1 MSSVLRRVAATFCI
15 CASLGACQTINDLSG
30 SGSGTDAP
38 SAVTVDTPTRP
49 AAAPVAPASD
59 AGRGGSLSGMNGDQL
74 LSLWGE
80 PTLRRKETGSE
91 LWTYGMPRSNC
102 SLLVYLYPDSSG
114 QLTVMR
120 GEALPGGA
128 SDAAIDSCARANS
141 LSSVK
146 PVS

>member
-1 MSSVLRRVAATFCI
+1 MSSVLRRVAATLCI
-15 CASLGACQTINDLSG
+15 CTSLGACQTINELSG
-30 SGSGTDAP
+30 SGSDAP
-38 SAVTVDTPTRP
+38 PPVTVDTPAP
-49 AAAPVAPASD
+49 PVAAPIAPAGD
-59 AGRGGSLSGMNGDQL
+59 AGRSGSLSGMNGDQL

-91 LWTYGMPRSNC
+91 LWTYGKPRSGC
-102 SLLVYLYPDSSG
+102 SLLVYLYPDSG
-114 QLTVMR
+114 GLLTVMR

-128 SDAAIDSCARANS
+128 GDAAIDSCARAND